1 MDWMKIGT
9 ALLLLMMIIYL
20 FPRAKEMMTHSPKA
34 EPGEWQTAILPILA
48 VILFVM
54 VLIALV

>member
-20 FPRAKEMMTHSPKA
+20 FPRAKVMMTHSPKA
-34 EPGEWQTAILPILA
+34 EPGEWQTDILPILA